1 MKLCHNDQWSCQH
14 LWHDLWPRR
23 CHIEVT
29 RVKKVNLAKS
39 LLLQL
44 KWYCHV
50 IHAYGSLNLSLFR
63 LYTKKYPR
71 SFGITRSN
79 KGQILITSNGKT
91 NGANMLALVK
101 HAKVSTV
108 TSPSDLQFRGQ
119 RSKRSNIKQHRM
131 AKLAVPT
138 CWPGQQRSNFK
149 QRQSAKLLVLD
160 KHAKVSTV
168 TSLSDLWL
176 RGQRSYTVKF

>member
-1 MKLCHNDQWSCQH
+1 MVLLTSLYLDC
-14 LWHDLWPRR
+14 
-23 CHIEVT
+23 T
-29 RVKKVNLAKS
+29 R
-39 LLLQL
+39 
-44 KWYCHV
+44 
-50 IHAYGSLNLSLFR
+50 
-63 LYTKKYPR
+63 KKYPR

>member
-1 MKLCHNDQWSCQH
+1 MHMVLLTSLYLDC
-14 LWHDLWPRR
+14 
-23 CHIEVT
+23 T
-29 RVKKVNLAKS
+29 R
-39 LLLQL
+39 
-44 KWYCHV
+44 
-50 IHAYGSLNLSLFR
+50 
-63 LYTKKYPR
+63 KKYPR

-138 CWPGQQRSNFK
+138 CWPGQQMSNFK
-149 QRQSAKLLVLD
+149 QRQSAKLGQTCQSVHSYLFVRPMI
-160 KHAKVSTV
+160 KGSKVIH
-168 TSLSDLWL
+168 
-176 RGQRSYTVKF
+176 GQILNKIK